1 LDLAV
6 KITEDF
12 LKDKIETLEAR
23 ATRRDWTFAMSQKDD
38 ILGDDAS
45 NADHGRKDTGS
56 TPRQQLQSEGKLK
69 QQKKQEKKKGKK
81 EEKEA
86 KKSGKDK
93 EKTNGGY
100 ECPGDVLF
108 YPLS

>member
-6 KITEDF
+6 KITEYF

-23 ATRRDWTFAMSQKDD
+23 ATRRDWTFATSQKDD

-45 NADHGRKDTGS
+45 NADHARKVTGS
-56 TPRQQLQSEGKLK
+56 TPRQQLQSEGK
-69 QQKKQEKKKGKK
+69 QKNQEKKKGKK
-81 EEKEA
+81 EEKEV

-93 EKTNGGY
+93 KKTNGGY